1 MLFLGRKKLEIKR
14 MNTNVTIREDLK
26 NEAKRQGINLSRL
39 LEKALE
45 KEISVNS
52 KKETKK

>member
-1 MLFLGRKKLEIKR
+1 

>member
-1 MLFLGRKKLEIKR
+1 MGRKKLEIRR

-26 NEAKRQGINLSRL
+26 NEAKRQGINLSKL

-45 KEISVNS
+45 KELSA
-52 KKETKK
+52 KYMKETKK

>member
-1 MLFLGRKKLEIKR
+1 MGRKKLEIKR

-26 NEAKRQGINLSRL
+26 NEAKKNDINLSKL
-39 LEKALE
+39 LEKAIEREL
-45 KEISVNS
+45 SALS